1 VIKTETDPLLIKK
14 LQQKNMDSII
24 DWFEQRKT
32 SLYKLASVYI
42 RKTEDIQE
50 IFYNVMVKVQAEIH
64 KKKKQAPFENWV
76 ISLFIKEC
84 KHRNTQVSVEGVLEN
99 LEEINKDALAL
110 TYVLGLTH
118 HQAADI
124 LEIPVETVK
133 AHLHKGIQILSG
145 VEEGHYQ
152 EKYIDYLGRTLD
164 RPSKIEFEIHLHNCE
179 SCQSSLAVF
188 QATIYSLIDKADAIE
203 VSAQFFDEVKT
214 RLIEI
219 EEFKKKKKQKRT
231 KISIGIA
238 SSLILLLLIGY
249 VTNGFAY
256 MHYSWL
262 DWRDQEDEQL
272 LAYLKSGLAEPLN
285 LVQEN
290 NGIKVTIK
298 SAIADDF
305 QTLIYYEVENLEN
318 SEQYGINFW
327 NGVFVEEE
335 LNTFDQQAIPINPL
349 PVQPLESEGNVFK
362 GILSFLP
369 VSSETKTI
377 KLNLSKLQKME
388 KDAENFEWMDVYG
401 EGSFFPGEWNFEIPV
416 KKKESFEHVV
426 HKKFTVDGFPIEIE
440 KLIIAPTITLLQYR
454 FEQATGDKHIN
465 ELFFEGIQTKKKK
478 AKPAMFGWSV
488 PIQGGDGQYNTF
500 QSPFD
505 SLYFEKPKEVSLQLS
520 SLYYTE
526 NDYYKVEI
534 DMNKPFPQTFDYQGS
549 NISINKVELGEPT
562 KIEITAEMKEG
573 RRFESLRF
581 DVLGRNNS
589 SPMSIGMMDSDGV
602 FVDRNGK
609 IYNRDEYVQNAYMY
623 GGEHPRHYQTEV
635 LLEVYGGSSTEDYIP
650 GWLQIQGYWGTT
662 YLDDKVNIKLK

>member
-1 VIKTETDPLLIKK
+1 MIKTETDPILIKK

-24 DWFEQRKT
+24 DWFEQRKI
-32 SLYKLASVYI
+32 SLYKLACVYI
-42 RKTEDIQE
+42 RKTEDIPE
-50 IFYNVMVKVQAEIH
+50 IFYNVMVKAQAEVH
-64 KKKKQAPFENWV
+64 KKKKQASFENWV

-84 KHRNTQVSVEGVLEN
+84 KHRNTLVSVEGILEK
-99 LEEINKDALAL
+99 LGEINKDALAL
-110 TYVLGLTH
+110 TYVIGLTRD
-118 HQAADI
+118 QVADI
-124 LEIPVETVK
+124 LEIPVETVR
-133 AHLHKGIQILSG
+133 AHLHNGIQNLSG
-145 VEEGHYQ
+145 VEEGHNQ
-152 EKYIDYLGRTLD
+152 EKYIDYLSRTLE
-164 RPSKIEFEIHLHNCE
+164 RASKIEFEIHLHSCK
-179 SCQSSLAVF
+179 SCQSSLAAF
-188 QATIYSLIDKADAIE
+188 QAIIHSLIDKADAIE
-203 VSAQFFDEVKT
+203 VPAQFFDDVKT

-238 SSLILLLLIGY
+238 SSLVLLLLIGY

-256 MHYSWL
+256 MYYSWQDL
-262 DWRDQEDEQL
+262 RDQEDEQL
-272 LAYLKSGLAEPLN
+272 LAYLKSGLGEPLN
-285 LVQEN
+285 LVKES

-298 SAIADDF
+298 SAIADDY
-305 QTLIYYEVENLEN
+305 QTLIYYEVESLEN
-318 SEQYGINFW
+318 SEQYGINIW

-335 LNTFDQQAIPINPL
+335 MNTFDQQAIPINQL
-349 PVQPLESEGNVFK
+349 PVQALESEGDVFK
-362 GILSFLP
+362 GILSLLP
-369 VSSETKTI
+369 ISSETKTI

-388 KDAENFEWMDVYG
+388 KDAENFEWIDLYG

-416 KKKESFEHVV
+416 KKQESFEHVV

-520 SLYYTE
+520 SLYYTK

-549 NISINKVELGEPT
+549 NISIDKVELGKPT
-562 KIEITAEMKEG
+562 KIEITAEMNEG
-573 RRFESLRF
+573 RKFESLHI
-581 DVLGRNNS
+581 DVLGRNNTS
-589 SPMSIGMMDSDGV
+589 AMSIGMMDSDGV

-609 IYNRDEYVQNAYMY
+609 IYKRDEYVQNGYMY
-623 GGEHPRHYQTEV
+623 GGEQPRHFQTKV
-635 LLEVYGGSSTEDYIP
+635 LLEVHGEGTTEEIIP
-650 GWLQIQGYWGTT
+650 GWLQIHGYWGTT
-662 YLDDKVNIKLK
+662 YLDEEVNIKLK